1 MATLIERIKED
12 VKTAMREKEAF
23 KRDTL
28 RTLQG
33 AIKQVEVDERR
44 ELSDADVEKILQKQI
59 KQRQD
64 AIEQYKA
71 GGRQELADK
80 ELAEIAVIETYLPK
94 QLSDGE
100 LEAALKAIIARVADK
115 AMGPVMAEAKAE
127 IGTKADG
134 KRISQ
139 MVKALLA

>member
-1 MATLIERIKED
+1 MAALIERIKED
-12 VKTAMREKEAF
+12 TKTAMREKETF

-28 RTLQG
+28 RILSG

-64 AIEQYKA
+64 AIEQYQA
-71 GGRQELADK
+71 GGRPELAQK
-80 ELAEIAVIETYLPK
+80 EQDEIAVIESYLPK
-94 QLSDGE
+94 QMSDAE
-100 LEAALKAIIARVADK
+100 LEAALKAIIARVEPK
-115 AMGPVMAEAKAE
+115 AIGPVMNEAKSE
-127 IGTKADG
+127 IGTQADG

>member
-1 MATLIERIKED
+1 MASLIEKIKED

-44 ELSDADVEKILQKQI
+44 ELSDADVEKIIQKQI

-71 GGRQELADK
+71 GGRQDLVDK
-80 ELAEIAVIETYLPK
+80 EQGEVAIIETYLPK
-94 QLSDGE
+94 QMTDAE
-100 LEAALKAIIARVADK
+100 LEAALKMIIARVDQK
-115 AMGPVMAEAKAE
+115 AMGPVMAEARVE

-134 KRISQ
+134 KRMSQ
-139 MVKALLA
+139 MIKALLG